1 MLNHTILRKTAFK
14 IYQYDFICDKCGAQT
29 CMGIIGYSQ
38 KYHKICDL
46 CLVND
51 EEPSENSSE
60 GKTKDRER
68 NA

>member
-1 MLNHTILRKTAFK
+1 KINLFILKKAAFK
-14 IYQYDFICDKCGAQT
+14 IYQYDFYCDKCGAQT
-29 CMGIIGYSQ
+29 CMGIIAYSQ

-51 EEPSENSSE
+51 QDPSEKPSE